1 MLKFILRRLVQ
12 AFGVMLGA
20 SVLVY
25 VLVINSGDPLAD
37 LRESNARNRDYLIQQ
52 RIEFMELDLPWW
64 QRYLD
69 WLGGVSRCVIGQCD
83 FGTNRQGVDV
93 GTLLGQAAASTLR
106 LVLLATVLALIIGV
120 AVGILTAVRQY
131 SGLDYAVTF
140 GTFLFFSLPVF
151 WAAVL
156 LKEYLAI
163 GFNNWLQDPGFTPLQ
178 IILIAVVIGFVM
190 QVLLAGSVKRRV
202 ATFAVTAVFFAVV
215 LPTFTALDLFRN
227 PQLGMIG
234 VAVLTF
240 AVALSVTAMTV
251 GLRNREVLVPAL
263 ITAAGVSIMQL
274 VLYNVFVY
282 YMNWGVLILGVVLAV
297 ALPWVLARFMSHRYR
312 SQAIIAATVTGVI
325 GAGLTML
332 DHLFR
337 VWPNFLG
344 LKPRP
349 ISTIGSQTPNFRGGF
364 WETFLDY
371 GTQMLLPTLLL
382 TLISLASYSRYTR
395 TSMLEVNRQDY
406 IRTARAKGAPERTV
420 IFRHALRNAL
430 IPIAT
435 IAAFDFAALIGGAV
449 ITERVF
455 GWKGMGD
462 LFASGLDQVDPAPVM
477 AFFLITGGV
486 AVLFNLLADISY
498 AYLDPRIRV

>member
-1 MLKFILRRLVQ
+1 MLKFILRRLLQ

-20 SVLVY
+20 SLLVY
-25 VLVINSGDPLAD
+25 VLVINAGDPLGD
-37 LRESNARNRDYLIQQ
+37 LRESNARNRDLLIQQ
-52 RIEFMELDLPWW
+52 RIEFMNLDQPWW
-64 QRYLD
+64 QRYLT
-69 WLGGVSRCVIGQCD
+69 WLTGVGRCVIGQCD
-83 FGTNRQGVDV
+83 FGTTRTGVDV
-93 GTLLGQAAASTLR
+93 GSLLGQAAASTLR
-106 LVLLATVLALIIGV
+106 LVLLATILALIIGI
-120 AVGILTAVRQY
+120 AIGILTAIRQY

-163 GFNNWLQDPGFTPLQ
+163 GFNNWLQEPAFDPLQ
-178 IILIAVVIGFVM
+178 VVLIAVLIGVIM

-202 ATFAVTAVFFAVV
+202 ATFAVTAAFFAVS
-215 LPTFTALDLFRN
+215 LPAIVALDLVRS
-227 PQLGMIG
+227 PQLGMVG

-240 AVALSVTAMTV
+240 GVALSVTAMTV
-251 GLRNREVLVPAL
+251 GLRNREVMLPAL
-263 ITAAGVSIMQL
+263 ITAALVSIMQV
-274 VLYNVFVY
+274 VLFNVFVY
-282 YMNWGVLILGVVLAV
+282 YMNWGVLILGAVLAV
-297 ALPWVLARFMSHRYR
+297 AVPWLLGRLLGHRYR
-312 SQAIIAATVTGVI
+312 TQAIAAATVTGVI
-325 GAGLTML
+325 GAALTVL

-337 VWPNFLG
+337 VWPTFLD

-349 ISTIGSQTPNFRGGF
+349 VSTIGSQTPNFSGGF

-382 TLISLASYSRYTR
+382 TVISLASYSRYTR
-395 TSMLEVNRQDY
+395 ASMLEVNRQDY

-462 LFASGLDQVDPAPVM
+462 LFAVGLDQVDPAPVM
-477 AFFLITGGV
+477 AFFLVTGGV
-486 AVLFNLLADISY
+486 AVLFNLIADISY

>member
-12 AFGVMLGA
+12 AVGVMLGA

-25 VLVINSGDPLAD
+25 VLVINAGDPLAD
-37 LRESNARNRDYLIQQ
+37 LRESNAENRDLLIQQ
-52 RIEFMELDLPWW
+52 RTEYMQLDLPWW
-64 QRYLD
+64 QRYLS
-69 WLGGVSRCVIGQCD
+69 WLGGVSRCLIGQCD
-83 FGTNRQGVDV
+83 FGTSRTGVDV

-106 LVLLATVLALIIGV
+106 LVLLATILALIIGI
-120 AVGILTAVRQY
+120 AVGILTAIRQY
-131 SGLDYAVTF
+131 SGLDYGVTF

-163 GFNNWLQDPGFTPLQ
+163 GFNNWLQEPGFDPIQ
-178 IILIAVVIGFVM
+178 VAIIAIVLGLLM
-190 QVLLAGSVKRRV
+190 QVLLAGSLRRRLI
-202 ATFAVTAVFFAVV
+202 TFVVTAVFFAVS
-215 LPTFTALDLFRN
+215 LPTLAALDLFRN
-227 PQLGMIG
+227 PQLGMVG
-234 VAVLTF
+234 VALLTF
-240 AVALSVTAMTV
+240 AVALSATAMTV
-251 GLRNREVLVPAL
+251 GLRNREVLLPAL
-263 ITAAGVSIMQL
+263 ITAGVVSVVQFAL
-274 VLYNVFVY
+274 VNVFVY
-282 YMNWGVLILGVVLAV
+282 YMNWGILALGLLLAFVVPWLIG
-297 ALPWVLARFMSHRYR
+297 RFLSDRYR
-312 SQAIIAATVTGVI
+312 TQAIVASVATGLI
-325 GAGLTML
+325 GAGLTVL
-332 DHLFR
+332 DNIFR
-337 VWPNFLG
+337 VWPSFLD

-349 ISTIGSQTPNFRGGF
+349 ISTIGSQTPNFAGGF

-382 TLISLASYSRYTR
+382 TVISLASYSRYTR
-395 TSMLEVNRQDY
+395 ASMLEVNRQDY

-462 LFASGLDQVDPAPVM
+462 LFAVGLDQVDPAPVM
-477 AFFLITGGV
+477 AFFLVTGGV
-486 AVLFNLLADISY
+486 AVLFNLVADISY

>member
-12 AFGVMLGA
+12 AFGVLLGA

-25 VLVINSGDPLAD
+25 VLVINAGDPLED
-37 LRESNARNRDYLIQQ
+37 LRESNAKNRDYLIQQ
-52 RIEFMELDLPWW
+52 RTEFMELDLPWW
-64 QRYLD
+64 QRYLS
-69 WLGGVSRCVIGQCD
+69 WLGGVSRCLIGQCD
-83 FGTNRQGVDV
+83 FGTTRAGVDV
-93 GTLLGQAAASTLR
+93 GTLLGLAAASTLR
-106 LVLLATVLALIIGV
+106 LVLLATVLALIIGI
-120 AVGILTAVRQY
+120 AIGILTAIRQY

-163 GFNNWLQDPGFTPLQ
+163 GFNNWLEEPAFTPLQ
-178 IILIAVVIGFVM
+178 IGLIAVVLGFLM
-190 QVLLAGSVKRRV
+190 QVLLAGSGKRR
-202 ATFAVTAVFFAVV
+202 ALTFAATAVFFAVALPV
-215 LPTFTALDLFRN
+215 LAALDLFRN
-227 PQLGMIG
+227 PQLGMVG

-240 AVALSVTAMTV
+240 GVALSVTAMTV
-251 GLRNREVLVPAL
+251 GLRNRQVLTPAL
-263 ITAAGVSIMQL
+263 ITAAVVSIMQV

-282 YMNWGVLILGVVLAV
+282 YMNWGVLVLGAVLAV
-297 ALPWVLARFMSHRYR
+297 ALPWLLGRFMGKRYR
-312 SQAIIAATVTGVI
+312 TQAILAATVTGVV
-325 GAGLTML
+325 GAGLTVL

-337 VWPNFLG
+337 VWPGFLD

-349 ISTIGSQTPNFRGGF
+349 VSTIGSQTPNFGGGF

-382 TLISLASYSRYTR
+382 TVISLASYSRYTR

-462 LFASGLDQVDPAPVM
+462 LFADGLDHVDPAPVM

-486 AVLFNLLADISY
+486 AVLFNLIADISY

>member
-1 MLKFILRRLVQ
+1 MRRLVQ
-12 AFGVMLGA
+12 ALGVLLGA
-20 SVLVY
+20 SALVY
-25 VLVINSGDPLAD
+25 VLVINAGDPLAD

-52 RIEFMELDLPWW
+52 RIEFMNLDMPWW
-64 QRYLD
+64 QRYFD
-69 WLGGVSRCVIGQCD
+69 WLGGIGRCFIGQCD
-83 FGTNRQGVDV
+83 FGTNRSGVDV

-106 LVLLATVLALIIGV
+106 LVFVATVLALIIGV
-120 AVGILTAVRQY
+120 AIGILTAIRQY

-156 LKEYLAI
+156 LKEYMAI
-163 GFNNWLQDPGFTPLQ
+163 GFNNWLSEPSFTPVQ
-178 IILIAVVIGFVM
+178 IVMIAVVLGVIA
-190 QVLLAGSVKRRV
+190 QVLLAGSVKRRLL
-202 ATFAVTAVFFAVV
+202 TFGATAVFFGIA
-215 LPTFTALDLFRN
+215 LPTLTALDLFRN
-227 PQLGMIG
+227 PQLGMLG

-240 AVALSVTAMTV
+240 GVALSVTAMTV
-251 GLRNREVLVPAL
+251 GLKNREVLVPAL
-263 ITAAGVSIMQL
+263 IVAAVVSVAQVAL
-274 VLYNVFVY
+274 FNVFAY
-282 YMNWGVLILGVVLAV
+282 YMNWWVLILGAVLAV
-297 ALPWVLARFMSHRYR
+297 ALPWLLGRFTGNKYR
-312 SQAIIAATVTGVI
+312 TQAIVAATVTGFL
-325 GAGLTML
+325 GAGLTVV

-337 VWPNFLG
+337 AWPTFLD

-349 ISTIGSQTPNFRGGF
+349 ISTIGSQTPNFSSGF

-382 TLISLASYSRYTR
+382 TIISLASYSRYTR
-395 TSMLEVNRQDY
+395 ASMLEVNRQDY

-462 LFASGLDQVDPAPVM
+462 LFAVGLDQVDPAPVM
-477 AFFLITGGV
+477 AFFLVTGGV
-486 AVLFNLLADISY
+486 AVLFNLIADISY

>member
-12 AFGVMLGA
+12 AVGVMLGA
-20 SVLVY
+20 SVLVF
-25 VLVINSGDPLAD
+25 VLVINAGDPLED
-37 LRESNARNRDYLIQQ
+37 LRESNARNRDYLISQ
-52 RIEFMELDLPWW
+52 RIEFMGLDMPWW
-64 QRYLD
+64 QRYLS
-69 WLGGVSRCVIGQCD
+69 WLTGVGRCFIGQCD

-93 GTLLGQAAASTLR
+93 GTLLGQAASSTLR
-106 LVLLATVLALIIGV
+106 LVLLATILALIIGI
-120 AVGILTAVRQY
+120 AIGILTAVRQY

-163 GFNNWLQDPGFTPLQ
+163 GFNNWLQDPGFTPVQ
-178 IILIAVVIGFVM
+178 IALVAVILGFLM
-190 QVLLAGSVKRRV
+190 QVLLAGSVKRRLL
-202 ATFAVTAVFFAVV
+202 TFATTTAFFAIAMPA
-215 LPTFTALDLFRN
+215 LTAFDLFRN
-227 PQLGMIG
+227 PQLGWIG

-240 AVALSVTAMTV
+240 GVALSVTAMTV
-251 GLRNREVLVPAL
+251 GLRNREVLIPAL
-263 ITAAGVSIMQL
+263 ITAAGVSIAQI

-282 YMNWGVLILGVVLAV
+282 YMNWGVLILGVVLAI
-297 ALPWVLARFMSHRYR
+297 ALPWLLARFMSDRYR
-312 SQAIIAATVTGVI
+312 TQAVIAATITGLV
-325 GAGLTML
+325 GAGLTAL

-337 VWPNFLG
+337 VWPSFLG

-349 ISTIGSQTPNFRGGF
+349 ISTIGAQTPNFRGGF

-382 TLISLASYSRYTR
+382 TIISLASYSRYTR
-395 TSMLEVNRQDY
+395 ASMLEVNRQDY

-462 LFASGLDQVDPAPVM
+462 LFAVGLDQVDPAPVM
-477 AFFLITGGV
+477 AFFLVTGGV

>member
-1 MLKFILRRLVQ
+1 VLKFILRRLVQ

-37 LRESNARNRDYLIQQ
+37 LRESNARNRDLLIQQ

-69 WLGGVSRCVIGQCD
+69 WLGGVSRCFIGQCD

-120 AVGILTAVRQY
+120 AVGILTAIRQY

-163 GFNNWLQDPGFTPLQ
+163 GFNNWLQDPGFTPVQ
-178 IILIAVVIGFVM
+178 IALIAVVLGFLM
-190 QVLLAGSVKRRV
+190 QVLLAGSVKRRI
-202 ATFAVTAVFFAVV
+202 ATFLVTTVFFAIVM
-215 LPTFTALDLFRN
+215 PTFTALDLFRN

-234 VAVLTF
+234 VALLTF

-274 VLYNVFVY
+274 VLFNVFVY
-282 YMNWGVLILGVVLAV
+282 YMNWGVLILGAVLAV
-297 ALPWVLARFMSHRYR
+297 ALPWVLARFMSNRYR
-312 SQAIIAATVTGVI
+312 SQAIIAATVTGVV
-325 GAGLTML
+325 GAGLTTL

-337 VWPNFLG
+337 VWPTFLN

-462 LFASGLDQVDPAPVM
+462 LFAAGLDQVDPAPVM
-477 AFFLITGGV
+477 AFFVITGGV